1 MSKKSNNFVGCGHV
15 VNVFSPETK
24 EHIKVEG
31 HVGLWYVIE
40 DKYYESKGTLFL
52 CEHETYGD
60 EVACVII
67 DKDYNLILDDV
78 WNGFDDYE
86 EAVAWED
93 YKKEMFS
100 VLKKKRLMGTPM
112 LGEEIQRVTL
122 YRVKFEKEIY
132 EVILL
137 DTPIIGKT
145 DRNITFFY
153 QNNKPTRYGVL
164 EQKLKEYYNSNP

>member
-1 MSKKSNNFVGCGHV
+1 MSKKSNNFVGCGHI

-40 DKYYESKGTLFL
+40 EKYYENKGTLFL

-67 DKDYNLILDDV
+67 DKDYNLILDEV

-86 EAVAWED
+86 EAVEWEK
-93 YKKEMFS
+93 YKADLFS
-100 VLKKKRLMGTPM
+100 VLNTQHLKGNFTPNDNT
-112 LGEEIQRVTL
+112 QTVTL

-137 DTPIIGKT
+137 DTPIGKT

-153 QNNKPTRYGVL
+153 QGNKPIRYGVL
-164 EQKLKEYYNSNP
+164 EQKLKKHYNFNH